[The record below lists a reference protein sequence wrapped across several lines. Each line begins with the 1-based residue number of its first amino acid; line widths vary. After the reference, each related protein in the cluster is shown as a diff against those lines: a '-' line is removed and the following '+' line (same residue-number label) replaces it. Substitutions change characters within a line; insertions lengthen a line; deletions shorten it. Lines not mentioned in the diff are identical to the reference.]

1 MKKLVWC
8 FLLCAA
14 CRVVSP
20 TLYATNIT
28 NYPVVT
34 TAAPDDWFLLSNV
47 GAKTNRNLP
56 YPDLYAQLA
65 TNLEAN
71 YLNLTGAFTGTIY
84 LNPGFSM
91 DVGPNGWNIQWNSYA
106 DALQVQYS
114 TLGETFY
121 FLTNNGGTLQIPNLV
136 GTLGTSNLSG
146 TIPMAT
152 TANTLT
158 TPSNGIPTIIK
169 LTNGNLVLLGRAST
183 PPPPI
188 NPTNST
194 LALTDVNIIMRVANA
209 GANNGLDIQDDEGNL
224 VFFGDHYTGNL
235 TNILGP
241 FPGNYNALIYD
252 GTDGY
257 ILQWQQ
263 DNQFKLSGGTSGAS
277 IEFFGGTINGFSITG
292 SSFQGSTVQ
301 GTTITATNGFA
312 SYGTGVALVIVT
324 TGITNKQ
331 SVNYRLMGL
340 TGVSVVQTNPLSHVG
355 FSRGSITV
363 PTDITL
369 QPNEFIQGTSVA
381 VQGQQAF

>member
-1 MKKLVWC
+1 
-8 FLLCAA
+8 
-14 CRVVSP
+14 
-20 TLYATNIT
+20 
-28 NYPVVT
+28 
-34 TAAPDDWFLLSNV
+34 
-47 GAKTNRNLP
+47 
-56 YPDLYAQLA
+56 
-65 TNLEAN
+65 
-71 YLNLTGAFTGTIY
+71 
-84 LNPGFSM
+84 
-91 DVGPNGWNIQWNSYA
+91 
-106 DALQVQYS
+106 
-114 TLGETFY
+114 
-121 FLTNNGGTLQIPNLV
+121 
-136 GTLGTSNLSG
+136 
-146 TIPMAT
+146 
-152 TANTLT
+152 
-158 TPSNGIPTIIK
+158 
-169 LTNGNLVLLGRAST
+169 
-183 PPPPI
+183 
-188 NPTNST
+188 
-194 LALTDVNIIMRVANA
+194 MRVANT
-209 GANNGLDIQDDEGNL
+209 GCNNGLDIQDDEGNL
-224 VFFGDHYTGNL
+224 VFFGDYYTGNL

-252 GTDGY
+252 GVDGY
-257 ILQWQQ
+257 ILQWKQ